1 MKNRKKFTTWGKTA
15 TAQQWAD
22 TLGVHR
28 NEFTDAV
35 YCLERLGA
43 TREQAVEG
51 SVRYLT
57 LGPRGPKPGVLL
69 EIFNKVTQTQTNEI

>member
-1 MKNRKKFTTWGKTA
+1 MRSRKKFTTWGKTA
-15 TAQQWAD
+15 SAQQWAD

-28 NEFTDAV
+28 NEFTDTV

-51 SVRYLT
+51 GIRHLAKDD
-57 LGPRGPKPGVLL
+57 PKPGDLL
-69 EIFNKVTQTQTNEI
+69 EIFNKVTQTQTNEKV

>member
-1 MKNRKKFTTWGKTA
+1 MKSRKKFSFRGRVA

-28 NEFTDAV
+28 NEFTDTV

-51 SVRYLT
+51 GIRHLAKDD
-57 LGPRGPKPGVLL
+57 PEPGSLL
-69 EIFNKVTQTQTNEI
+69 ETFNKVTSTDEKV

>member
-1 MKNRKKFTTWGKTA
+1 MKNRKKFTFRGRTA
-15 TAQQWAD
+15 SAQQWAD

-28 NEFTDAV
+28 NEFTDTV

-51 SVRYLT
+51 AIRHLAKDD
-57 LGPRGPKPGVLL
+57 PEPGSLL
-69 EIFNKVTQTQTNEI
+69 ETFKKVTQTQTNEI